1 MSEIKNYVISSYIPN
16 TSIDSKFV
24 RVLNKFIKST
34 GSEFKLLRCKEN
46 YNKDFEMPLEIAINQ
61 EFGEVI
67 VNRAFNLSKHLHVSD
82 FRISIN
88 TIDPL
93 SGMESF
99 AAKHGCMILPFP
111 RHRFKTV
118 PRMLKE
124 SETPRAIWCTG
135 TISEADSYKNNKSG
149 LRMKDYHVKGALF
162 VQINIKTGRFSIRQ
176 LQFDGESI
184 YDLDKKYT
192 ESKIETVR
200 PLAISCGDDHAIFQ
214 APAAMKKTE
223 EIIAKYKP
231 LNIFRH
237 DTLDFG
243 TAGSHHLIG
252 KYLTKAKLPMTLEE
266 ELKLT
271 SDSIA
276 RFEKLFPFA
285 KQFMVASNHPEHLDR
300 YLDEARYYDDYP
312 NHIIGLELALAK
324 AKGDS
329 VYEYS
334 MKKYNTLKNTTF
346 LSRKTSTKLAGV
358 ELGDHGDEGSNGAR
372 SNPRE
377 KGIVYSGKS
386 ITGHTH
392 SPEIGVFGNFVNGT
406 LTHLSLPYTKD
417 SGSSSWL
424 WTNTLLYPNG
434 KMTHIHI
441 IPE

>member
-1 MSEIKNYVISSYIPN
+1 MKNYVISSYIPN
-16 TSIDSKFV
+16 THIDAKFV
-24 RVLNKFIKST
+24 RVLNRFIKDT
-34 GSEFKLLRCKEN
+34 NSEFKLLQCKEN
-46 YNKDFEMPLEIAINQ
+46 YNKDFEMPLERAIIE
-61 EFGEVI
+61 EFGEI
-67 VNRAFNLSKHLHVSD
+67 IKTKAFNLGKHLHVSD

-88 TIDPL
+88 TIDPI

-124 SETPRAIWCTG
+124 SQTPRAIWCTG
-135 TISEADSYKNNKSG
+135 TISESDSYKNNKSG
-149 LRMKDYHVKGALF
+149 TRMKDYHVKGALF
-162 VQINIKTGRFSIRQ
+162 VQVDEKTGRFTIRQ
-176 LQFDGESI
+176 LQFDGEGF
-184 YDLDKKYT
+184 YDLNKHYT
-192 ESKIETVR
+192 ESHIKVVR
-200 PLAISCGDDHAIFQ
+200 PLAISCGDDHALFQ
-214 APAAMKKTE
+214 APIAMKKTE
-223 EIIAKYKP
+223 EFIAEMKP
-231 LNIFRH
+231 HNIFRH

-252 KYLTKAKLPMTLEE
+252 KHMTKSKLPMTLEE

-285 KQFMVASNHPEHLDR
+285 KQYMVASNHPEHLDR

-324 AKGDS
+324 AQSKN
-329 VYEYS
+329 VYQYS
-334 MKKYNTLKNTTF
+334 MEKYNKLKNTIF
-346 LSRKTSTKLAGV
+346 ASRKSSLKLAGV
-358 ELGDHGDEGSNGAR
+358 ELLDHGDEGSSGSR
-372 SNPRE
+372 GSPLE

-392 SPEIGVFGNFVNGT
+392 SPEIGVYGNFVNGT

-441 IPE
+441 IPEEKA